1 MTSNIFIINKNFC
14 KFTKFL
20 DIKAF
25 KTKNSYLCK
34 KLEMVFSSNI
44 FLVFFLPIFLICYFI
59 SPKSWRNIVLLL
71 FSIVFYAYGAPDF
84 ILLLLGSTVI
94 NYYIVKLMYKSNNQR
109 LKKLYCSLAII
120 ISLGLLVYFKYANFF
135 VDNFNAIVGAMGLKP
150 FTFTKVLLPI
160 GISFFSFQSVTY
172 VIDTYRS
179 KNKPMDKL
187 TDYVLYIIMFP
198 QLIAGPIVRYCDIE
212 GEIRHREYKATE
224 FLQGFNR
231 FIIGLSKK
239 ILIADIIGAQVD
251 TLLGGD
257 LSIMNSGT
265 AWITIA
271 AYTMQLYFDF
281 SGYSDMAI
289 GLGKIMGFHFP
300 ENFDNPYN
308 SASITEFWRRW
319 HMTLGAFMRNY
330 LYIPLGGNR
339 CSKSR
344 MYFNLWVVF
353 LLSGFWHGANWNF
366 IIWGAYHGIWL
377 VLERM
382 GLKKFY
388 EKIGKV
394 PSVIITFIIAMVG
407 WAIFR
412 IEDLSDA
419 FTFIGRLFAFDFS
432 TLSIDANAQFYTTLI
447 VALFFSFFALIP
459 FGKRLQDAVF
469 YKEHTI
475 TGTIILWALAIF
487 MLLFCLGA
495 LNSVG
500 FSPFIYFRF

>member
-1 MTSNIFIINKNFC
+1 
-14 KFTKFL
+14 
-20 DIKAF
+20 
-25 KTKNSYLCK
+25 
-34 KLEMVFSSNI
+34 MVFSSNI
-44 FLVFFLPIFLICYFI
+44 FLVFFLPTFLICYFV
-59 SPKSWRNIVLLL
+59 SPKRWRNVVLLL

-84 ILLLLGSTVI
+84 IILLLGSTVI
-94 NYYIVKLMYKSNNQR
+94 NYYLVKLMYKSDNKR
-109 LKKLYCSLAII
+109 LKKLYCGLAIMV
-120 ISLGLLVYFKYANFF
+120 SLGLLVYFKYANFF
-135 VDNFNAIVGAMGLKP
+135 IDNFNALIGALGLKT
-150 FTFTKVLLPI
+150 FTFAKVLLPI

-172 VIDTYRS
+172 VIDTYRGN
-179 KNKPMDKL
+179 NKPMDL
-187 TDYVLYIIMFP
+187 LSDYMLYIVMFP

-212 GEIRHREYKATE
+212 GEIRQRDIRWSEC
-224 FLQGFNR
+224 LNGFYR

-239 ILIADIIGAQVD
+239 ILIADVIGIHVD

-319 HMTLGAFMRNY
+319 HITLGAFMRNY

-339 CSKSR
+339 CSKPR

-388 EKIGKV
+388 ERIGKL

-407 WAIFR
+407 WAVFR
-412 IEDLSDA
+412 IEDLNDA
-419 FTFIGRLFAFDFS
+419 WTFITRLFAFDFQS
-432 TLSIDANAQFYTTLI
+432 FAWTQGPQFHTTLI
-447 VALFFSFFALIP
+447 AALVFAFIGLLP
-459 FGKRLQDAVF
+459 SGKKLLNLVF
-469 YKEHTI
+469 YTDYSVKQHLI
-475 TGTIILWALAIF
+475 AWPIAVF
-487 MLLFCLGA
+487 MLLFCMGA
-495 LNSVG
+495 LNSAG